1 MIDKFKDFFRKRK
14 TNIPEVP
21 KVPIEFDSEYL
32 VNFTNDIILPLNDIN
47 GVYIKK
53 PWASKVVFGST
64 QLTALD
70 NLDITATRRLFNT
83 TPNELNNTD
92 SFLMRYKVKLSN
104 NVDLTEFKLELLNCK
119 SHLESEDLILDLK
132 GEKKL
137 IINLNGGK
145 STSADVDLNFD
156 NFDKEGMI
164 SMIPSNII
172 RSMQNPETLIPWQK
186 FDIIVTTKK

>member
-1 MIDKFKDFFRKRK
+1 MVDRFKDFFRKRK

-21 KVPIEFDSEYL
+21 KLPIEFDSEYL

-53 PWASKVVFGST
+53 PWASKVVYGAT
-64 QLTALD
+64 QLTALGD
-70 NLDITATRRLFNT
+70 LNYTATNRLFNT
-83 TPNELNNTD
+83 TPDELNNTD
-92 SFLMRYKVKLSN
+92 SFLMRYKVKFN
-104 NVDLTEFKLELLNCK
+104 NDVDLTEFKLDLLNCK

-137 IINLNGGK
+137 VINLNGGK

-164 SMIPSNII
+164 SMVPSNII

>member
-1 MIDKFKDFFRKRK
+1 MIDRFKDFFRKK
-14 TNIPEVP
+14 QTKVPEVP
-21 KVPIEFDSEYL
+21 KLPIEFDSEYL

-53 PWASKVVFGST
+53 PWASKVVYGAT
-64 QLTALD
+64 QLTALGD
-70 NLDITATRRLFNT
+70 LNYTATNRLFNT
-83 TPNELNNTD
+83 TPDELNNTD
-92 SFLMRYKVKLSN
+92 SFLMRYKVKFN
-104 NVDLTEFKLELLNCK
+104 NDVDLTEFKLDLLNCK

-137 IINLNGGK
+137 VINLNGGK

>member
-1 MIDKFKDFFRKRK
+1 MIDRFKDFFRKK
-14 TNIPEVP
+14 QT

-53 PWASKVVFGST
+53 PWASKVVVGAT

-92 SFLMRYKVKLSN
+92 SFVMRYKVKLSN
-104 NVDLTEFKLELLNCK
+104 NVNLTEFKLELLNCK

-137 IINLNGGK
+137 VINLNGGK
-145 STSADVDLNFD
+145 STSADVYLNFD

-164 SMIPSNII
+164 SMVPSNII

>member
-83 TPNELNNTD
+83 TPDELNNTD
-92 SFLMRYKVKLSN
+92 SFVMRYKVKLSN

-137 IINLNGGK
+137 LINLNGGK
-145 STSADVDLNFD
+145 STFVDVDLNFD
-156 NFDKEGMI
+156 NFDKGGMI
-164 SMIPSNII
+164 SLVPSNI
-172 RSMQNPETLIPWQK
+172 TYWQR